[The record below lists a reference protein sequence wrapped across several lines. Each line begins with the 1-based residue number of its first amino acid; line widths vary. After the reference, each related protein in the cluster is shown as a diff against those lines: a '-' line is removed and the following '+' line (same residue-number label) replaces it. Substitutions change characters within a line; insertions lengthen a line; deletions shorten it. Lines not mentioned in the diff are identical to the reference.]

1 MNENSYL
8 KLKSTRIKVCLL
20 FKSLFEF
27 FTSNYLP
34 ISETLGSKTLLHR
47 LADNED
53 YSCWEKEE
61 N

>member
-8 KLKSTRIKVCLL
+8 KLKPTHIKVCLL

-27 FTSNYLP
+27 FFSNYLP
-34 ISETLGSKTLLHR
+34 ISETLGSKILLCR
-47 LADNED
+47 LAGDED